1 MDVELGRMCKRIIDY
16 CRSRFI
22 EQEVNALLKEKRF
35 HSELVYY
42 CDPKDSPENCVIL
55 GSVYCRALLSFTH
68 SVTTHSIVVTHSI
81 PTMELQSCLWSQ
93 EIEKSPIPEEC
104 LKEDVIVGIDEAGRG
119 PVMGPSFLYF

>member
-1 MDVELGRMCKRIIDY
+1 M
-16 CRSRFI
+16 SRFVFI
-22 EQEVNALLKEKRF
+22 
-35 HSELVYY
+35 HSIV
-42 CDPKDSPENCVIL
+42 
-55 GSVYCRALLSFTH
+55 
-68 SVTTHSIVVTHSI
+68 VTYLIVVTHSI